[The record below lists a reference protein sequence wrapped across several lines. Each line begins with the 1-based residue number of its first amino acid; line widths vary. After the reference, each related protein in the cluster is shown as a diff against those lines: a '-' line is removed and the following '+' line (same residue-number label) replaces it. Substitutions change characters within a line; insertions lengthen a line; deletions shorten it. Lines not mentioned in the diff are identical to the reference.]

1 MNYIVF
7 DIGGISIKYSLMNKE
22 GDMIVSNSLKTPNQ
36 GQGKT
41 QKILVDIINE
51 YKTLYDIEGVA
62 MSVPGG
68 IDDDGYIHFMGQV
81 TDIQDMYLN
90 KYIKENTGLDCA
102 YDNDVN
108 CVAMAEKYMGNARD
122 NRNFVCITIGTGIG
136 GGVFIN
142 NQLYRGYRGMA
153 GEFGINILEHRISEL
168 ENLEYK
174 TFSRLGSTYNLI
186 ARVNSLK
193 GTDLDGKEVFELA
206 QNGDVEVQKLI
217 EDFYFS
223 LAVGIYNIVYSLAPE
238 KVLIGGGLSVRDDLI
253 ENIEKKLE
261 LLNKDI
267 LKCVKIDTCKFQ
279 NDSGKIGALYNY
291 INKYEIETLNT

>member
-1 MNYIVF
+1 MHYIVF
-7 DIGGISIKYSLMNKE
+7 DIGGTAIKYSIMTKE
-22 GDMIVSNSLKTPNQ
+22 GEMIESNSVSTPEQ

-41 QKILVDIINE
+41 QRMLVDIINE
-51 YKTLYDIEGVA
+51 FKEKYDLKGVA

-81 TDIQDMYLN
+81 IDLQDMYLN

-108 CVAMAEKYMGNARD
+108 CVAMAEKYMGNAVD
-122 NRNFVCITIGTGIG
+122 NKNFVCITIGTGIG

-153 GEFGINILEHRISEL
+153 GEFGINILDHRL
-168 ENLEYK
+168 KDLDQMNMR

-186 ARVNSLK
+186 ARVNK
-193 GTDLDGKEVFELA
+193 AKNMELDGIGVFKLAEEGDKEVQEI
-206 QNGDVEVQKLI
+206 I
-217 EDFYFS
+217 EEFYFS
-223 LAVGIYNIVYSLAPE
+223 LAVGIYNIVYSFAPE
-238 KVLIGGGLSVRDDLI
+238 KVLLGGGVSVRDDLI
-253 ENIEKKLE
+253 KNVEEKLK

-267 LKCVKIDTCKFQ
+267 LDTVVIDTCKFQ
-279 NDSGKIGALYNY
+279 NDSGKIGALYNFL
-291 INKYEIETLNT
+291 NKK